1 MWRDRLRQRWFRSS
15 AVGEWLTFTDHF
27 KVLTINGTIPE
38 ATRRRYILEGRRR
51 FQPSPLKATP
61 K

>member
-51 FQPSPLKATP
+51 FQPSP
-61 K
+61 